1 MKKER
6 FIIGLNHLDQS
17 ILCSKSKEAIARH
30 LGISSKTVAR
40 RQANGNYQGAK
51 YSIWFDQSI
60 ERINRGGNGFK

>member
-40 RQANGNYQGAK
+40 KQANGNFTGLR
-51 YSIWFDQSI
+51 YSIWYDQTI
-60 ERINRGGNGFK
+60 ERIKRSGNFK